1 MRRRAKLLMSE
12 LDSNAGHVQLLSC
25 REDAGRLTLS
35 GLVIVTVSIWVVG
48 AILDGRAA
56 LLKETRN

>member
-1 MRRRAKLLMSE
+1 MLMSE